1 MGVAFHVAPVPAAIR
16 WMQLQRHVQW
26 GPCSRLSSDG
36 IDGPYSLCSNIKI
49 WKLPRTL
56 FFFRLCKHFIRCQRQ
71 FAPFDKGEF
80 VSVNGPPGIACIASH
95 FDLEFFPSPFAS
107 CLLFFFPL
115 SIGLRVQPIAFFPLL
130 VYRFFWSSLA
140 GIPMLIAKDFKAIN
154 KNWTSLRS
162 RGQSSQ
168 VGPGVVVMK
177 FGEQLRSSIIR
188 EYQWYYIDYN
198 GLKGELKDAS
208 GPLAGNGSG
217 SRQWTE
223 DDETRFVGKLEAE
236 LEKVHTKQ
244 QVKAME
250 ISRRIA
256 VSEREVKEVV
266 NRLNERGLGEE
277 GPSEEE
283 FLLLEEDLSDIIADV
298 HDLAKFVQ
306 LNYTG
311 FYKIIKKHDV
321 RQRFFVLFAVLWP
334 C

>member
-1 MGVAFHVAPVPAAIR
+1 
-16 WMQLQRHVQW
+16 
-26 GPCSRLSSDG
+26 
-36 IDGPYSLCSNIKI
+36 
-49 WKLPRTL
+49 
-56 FFFRLCKHFIRCQRQ
+56 
-71 FAPFDKGEF
+71 
-80 VSVNGPPGIACIASH
+80 
-95 FDLEFFPSPFAS
+95 
-107 CLLFFFPL
+107 
-115 SIGLRVQPIAFFPLL
+115 
-130 VYRFFWSSLA
+130 
-140 GIPMLIAKDFKAIN
+140 MLIAKDYRAID
-154 KNWTSLRS
+154 KNWTALRP
-162 RGQSSQ
+162 RGRPPQ

-198 GLKGELKDAS
+198 GLKAELKAAT
-208 GPLAGNGSG
+208 GPLAADSSG
-217 SRQWTE
+217 HKQWTE
-223 DDETRFVGKLEAE
+223 DDETRFVAKLEAE

-266 NRLNERGLGEE
+266 NRLNERGPGEE

-283 FLLLEEDLSDIIADV
+283 FMLLEEDLSDIIADV

-321 RQRFFVLFAVLWP
+321 RMLSRSYVGSYPFSI

>member
-1 MGVAFHVAPVPAAIR
+1 
-16 WMQLQRHVQW
+16 
-26 GPCSRLSSDG
+26 
-36 IDGPYSLCSNIKI
+36 
-49 WKLPRTL
+49 
-56 FFFRLCKHFIRCQRQ
+56 
-71 FAPFDKGEF
+71 
-80 VSVNGPPGIACIASH
+80 
-95 FDLEFFPSPFAS
+95 
-107 CLLFFFPL
+107 
-115 SIGLRVQPIAFFPLL
+115 
-130 VYRFFWSSLA
+130 
-140 GIPMLIAKDFKAIN
+140 MLIAKDLKAID

-208 GPLAGNGSG
+208 GRLADNS
-217 SRQWTE
+217 SQWTE
-223 DDETRFVGKLEAE
+223 DDETRFVGKLETE

-321 RQRFFVLFAVLWP
+321 RKQLKVLFLQILTLLTVALHRN
-334 C
+334 